1 MYLDQ
6 YEDNW
11 NRRLTA
17 ILRKRLQDADSK
29 QRLQLVRDIHEMKDL
44 HHISRRQA
52 KELLD
57 LAETERRVQPAAP
70 ADHTAARA
78 KDDANRRYK
87 QLLLF

>member
-11 NRRLTA
+11 NRRLSA
-17 ILRKRLQDADSK
+17 ILTTRLLEADKK
-29 QRLQLVRDIHEMKDL
+29 QRLQLVRDINEMKDL

-57 LAETERRVQPAAP
+57 LAERLAQPAAP
-70 ADHTAARA
+70 NDHIEARV
-78 KDDANRRYK
+78 KEDANRRYQ
-87 QLLLF
+87 QLFLF